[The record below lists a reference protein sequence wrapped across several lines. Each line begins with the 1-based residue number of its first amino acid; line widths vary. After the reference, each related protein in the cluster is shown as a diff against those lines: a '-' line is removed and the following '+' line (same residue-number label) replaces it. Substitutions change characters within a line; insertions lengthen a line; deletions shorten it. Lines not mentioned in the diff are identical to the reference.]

1 MNGLTENLYRTL
13 SALPQEDVS
22 AQGES
27 LVDAVWAQA
36 RRCLAG
42 KASGPGVSAGGRLV
56 ATDLAGGL
64 IPVESAAF
72 NNTLRY
78 AGLQVTTESASAA
91 AQRVCCAVPV
101 FAAMALAEARGAD
114 CARLF
119 RAAGLGVEAYTRLAG
134 SLADGTR
141 KKGFDAHVIAA
152 TLGAIVA
159 CAFIEQLPSGKAAQ
173 ALGLGSSSVTGVMH
187 GYLPLQAAT
196 AARDGIVMALL
207 MTCEFRGPPDP
218 IACRWGVYETFGDLQ
233 DVGTL
238 DVASS
243 TMKSTGDVRQ
253 LSGKSALGTGLRG
266 AVSVR
271 QYLDGFV

>member
-114 CARLF
+114 CARFGTLPWIDHE
-119 RAAGLGVEAYTRLAG
+119 V
-134 SLADGTR
+134 LADHR
-141 KKGFDAHVIAA
+141 Q
-152 TLGAIVA
+152 VA
-159 CAFIEQLPSGKAAQ
+159 GCAGCDQVVL
-173 ALGLGSSSVTGVMH
+173 
-187 GYLPLQAAT
+187 
-196 AARDGIVMALL
+196 MAL
-207 MTCEFRGPPDP
+207 EVR
-218 IACRWGVYETFGDLQ
+218 R
-233 DVGTL
+233 VGQH
-238 DVASS
+238 
-243 TMKSTGDVRQ
+243 R
-253 LSGKSALGTGLRG
+253 
-266 AVSVR
+266 
-271 QYLDGFV
+271 